1 MVKEMLLTEMQVTGL
16 RAEGGCVADD
26 SVGQVE
32 YEASGEH
39 PRAAV

>member
-1 MVKEMLLTEMQVTGL
+1 MVKEMLFTEMQVTGL

-26 SVGQVE
+26 GLGQVE
-32 YEASGEH
+32 FEVSGEH